1 MGSGY
6 YEHEIEVAFAEGLLN
21 SSREWQWFIDYT
33 EGNIEPDADMES
45 IGDFGKCYQSIQ
57 PVFVHLARLV
67 DAVGPLR
74 VNITL
79 GWLKRVY
86 ESVLVRS
93 EQMDV
98 EEAIKGSSFY
108 DVLAVMSYATR
119 LMNRVSET
127 RYLYNSQLLFTSN
140 LFELYDFSPLE
151 SERDEFVELAKS
163 IDIPGFE
170 NAVDTLSANFA
181 STTRQIDEI
190 WASELLDS
198 LFDENFLSFK
208 NAGGRQ
214 FQTWQESLLC
224 DAFKVSLSNGA
235 LKPMVRSRN
244 GSEYPDTHSWSI
256 ELLSKAKESF
266 SDSRAIC
273 IFETLLFCKHKVTP
287 SDDTRTMLV
296 DLCLH
301 HVKELLAAGQGLR
314 NISCTALAVV
324 DELIQCKILGKEQ
337 SEAYFKGLKETLSGV
352 SGYTDI
358 CILKQHCIPCT
369 EQQESI
375 YAAET
380 KAIAKNALA
389 SIDSP
394 ADLLSFFEDERNAK
408 GCDQGDIARAIEL
421 LTAFSENVDL
431 LTADLFY
438 SAMMF
443 CIDALDNPQIDNKWL
458 HEVMIY
464 LWRAW
469 QGSYYAHVL
478 AGMQTI
484 SYESSI
490 PSGIVDDLNKSFL
503 ESPQSLAH
511 SLILQSDEAII
522 STLESLSENV
532 VTLLA
537 SKITISEYYPNRDH
551 VSIKE
556 GPKSIDFMIAK
567 EVCRVYEEND
577 FRFLNAM
584 KRQDMLDGFYDRLRQ
599 GIQMAVGFIDIRP
612 AYEWIVQNAP
622 EYYCLLPF
630 PEGRPALGHLTQLFP
645 LLENVIRQIGELFA
659 IVPFKENKQEFMQLK
674 DVSSVLARLVGEV
687 EEITGTIQGCNEFLF
702 TYFVMYSSNGFNVRN
717 DCIHGRQYQDPVSG
731 MGAFKLTVI
740 CAYMMLKR
748 LKGLEAASAE
758 RADEGDDS

>member
-45 IGDFGKCYQSIQ
+45 IGDFGKCYESIQ

-67 DAVGPLR
+67 DAAGPLR

-127 RYLYNSQLLFTSN
+127 HYLYNSQLLFTSN

-151 SERDEFVELAKS
+151 SERDKFVELAKS

-190 WASELLDS
+190 WASELLDN

-208 NAGGRQ
+208 DAGGRQ

-235 LKPMVRSRN
+235 LEPVVRLRN

-287 SDDTRTMLV
+287 SDDTCTMLV

-324 DELIQCKILGKEQ
+324 DELSRCNMLGRKQ
-337 SEAYFKGLKETLSGV
+337 SATYFKGMKEALSGV
-352 SGYTDI
+352 LDYADI
-358 CILKQHCIPCT
+358 CILKRYRITCP
-369 EQQESI
+369 QQESI
-375 YAAET
+375 YTAET

-394 ADLLSFFEDERNAK
+394 LDLLSFFKDERNAK
-408 GCDQGDIARAIEL
+408 GCDQGDIADAIKL

-458 HEVMIY
+458 QEVMIG
-464 LWRAW
+464 LRRIW
-469 QGSYYAHVL
+469 QSSYYAPVL

-490 PSGIVDDLNKSFL
+490 PSGVVDDLNKSFL
-503 ESPQSLAH
+503 KSPQSLAH

-532 VTLLA
+532 FTLLA
-537 SKITISEYYPNRDH
+537 SKITISEYYPNCDH

-556 GPKSIDFMIAK
+556 DPKSIDFMIAE
-567 EVCRVYEEND
+567 EVCRVYEENA

-599 GIQMAVGFIDIRP
+599 GIQMTVGFIDIRP

-630 PEGRPALGHLTQLFP
+630 PEGRLALGHLTQLFP

-659 IVPFKENKQEFMQLK
+659 IVPFKENKQEFTQLK

-687 EEITGTIQGCNEFLF
+687 KAITGTIQGCNEFLF
-702 TYFVMYSSNGFNVRN
+702 TYFVMYSLNGFNVRN

-731 MGAFKLTVI
+731 MDAFKLTVI
-740 CAYMMLKR
+740 CLYTMLKR